1 MTQTRAITLNALSLY
16 AVALV
21 LAAAFAAQL
30 ILHELPCPLCL
41 LQRIMFATLAVG
53 PILNIRFGPRPSHYA
68 MSLLAA
74 VAGAVASTRQVL
86 LHIMP
91 GDAGYGSA
99 LLGYHY
105 YTWALIGFIA
115 AIVLLAAILL
125 FDRQFEDDSAVLPA
139 TGGAFAQ
146 TAVWLV
152 IALTAVNVV
161 TTLLECGFGA
171 CADNPL
177 VYELLKHAASRPL
190 RNIQPALHR
199 RPRQPALQPCRHM
212 LQRVERNEFAR
223 TVEADQV
230 AHPAEHGNVGDGV
243 FIVHDPLPAGEMRLH
258 HAEQALGLGDIT
270 LERPLVGKILAG
282 EFMEEADLAEHRPDP
297 AHLEMHPLDG
307 LVSPRRRQPAKACR
321 SFRRD
326 IAGSRPD
333 SNSGSGLPPGPS
345 GSRIAGILPFGF
357 SERNSGVFWSS
368 LLKSTRCTSY
378 GSPISSSMIE
388 TLTPFGV
395 GSE

>member
-21 LAAAFAAQL
+21 LAAAYAAQF

-41 LQRIMFATLAVG
+41 LQRILFAALAVG

-115 AIVLLAAILL
+115 AIVLIAAILL
-125 FDRQFEDDSAVLPA
+125 FDRQFEEDNAVLPA

-152 IALTAVNVV
+152 IALTAA
-161 TTLLECGFGA
+161 ERG
-171 CADNPL
+171 DD
-177 VYELLKHAASRPL
+177 AA
-190 RNIQPALHR
+190 
-199 RPRQPALQPCRHM
+199 
-212 LQRVERNEFAR
+212 
-223 TVEADQV
+223 
-230 AHPAEHGNVGDGV
+230 G
-243 FIVHDPLPAGEMRLH
+243 MRLRR
-258 HAEQALGLGDIT
+258 L
-270 LERPLVGKILAG
+270 
-282 EFMEEADLAEHRPDP
+282 
-297 AHLEMHPLDG
+297 
-307 LVSPRRRQPAKACR
+307 RRQPPRLRTAQARRLKAASEYR
-321 SFRRD
+321 ARAAPPAGRARVPAMPAPASAYRMRRD
-326 IAGSRPD
+326 RAHRRSR
-333 SNSGSGLPPGPS
+333 SGCAPS
-345 GSRIAGILPFGF
+345 RAWKCRRWCIRRP
-357 SERNSGVFWSS
+357 
-368 LLKSTRCTSY
+368 
-378 GSPISSSMIE
+378 
-388 TLTPFGV
+388 
-395 GSE
+395 